1 MVHTIVQLRI
11 HQPAHLGH
19 SQSICNTRVSFAK
32 LRRCTQRHDYQP
44 HQMDNFVS
52 TLHARRCPDSP
63 RFVPPKRGLFPLKRL
78 LLTAMPQVARS
89 ACLRIFQ
96 TTLQLAFLTGR
107 TIAETSPSDLS
118 DPSTLHDR
126 SSQSKFACYRQPLD
140 LWHQICVHAL
150 ATDESFVCARQALP
164 TRCLWLAPLAKTT
177 FAQTR
182 SPTTR
187 TP

>member
-1 MVHTIVQLRI
+1 MVHTIAQLHIR
-11 HQPAHLGH
+11 QLAHLGH
-19 SQSICNTRVSFAK
+19 NQSICNTRVSFAK
-32 LRRCTQRHDYQP
+32 LHRCTQRHGCQP

-63 RFVPPKRGLFPLKRL
+63 QFVPPKTGLFPLRRL
-78 LLTAMPQVARS
+78 PSMAMPQVARS

-126 SSQSKFACYRQPLD
+126 SSPSKFACYRQPLD

-150 ATDESFVCARQALP
+150 ATNESFVCARQALP

-177 FAQTR
+177 FGQTKN
-182 SPTTR
+182 SITHMP
-187 TP
+187 